1 MKKLMAKLKEI
12 LSKEDSKCYF
22 IIIMLA
28 LMVCSLLFI
37 GYPQGQ
43 DTIYHISRTVG
54 TEIALKE
61 GQILPLIASN
71 FVNDFG
77 YSWNLFYPPLPNYI
91 MMIIKLV
98 SHSYVKALNILIFLT
113 VALSGIF
120 MFSFMKKVTKS
131 SKIALLASILYM
143 LAPYRLVDIYIRG
156 ALGEVMAFMFLPLV
170 FNGLYNILED
180 NGKRHYL
187 LSIGAIGLLLSHN
200 ISTLLVIMSCAV
212 YIIINIKKV
221 FKKEVIKYLL
231 INAGFILAIV
241 MFFYGPM
248 LQNKMY
254 TDYAVFNEL
263 KGSSAGLHDH
273 SVYVYQLLFGKMQYE
288 WSYSLNDPNS
298 QNLDMCFAVGLTLII
313 PILFTPFIY
322 KKIDKNK
329 RKIYVTTLAIGLL
342 FLILTTT
349 IILWDKLPN
358 FIAFIQYT
366 YRFLLISTFFLSIIA
381 AVNLDKLSEKLDMK
395 TIMIYTMIA
404 LMYITPLLQAAPI
417 IKGLDWKEFYST
429 EKMEEEQRF
438 SSYCATYEYLPSKA
452 FNNKNYIAKRSQEP
466 IIKSGNCEISQSQK
480 DKLDITFE
488 VKNVSEETKIELPF
502 IYYLG
507 YRADIDGEELQTTES
522 ENGFVEIT
530 IPEGKEGKAEI
541 KYCGTKLYYTSL
553 AVSIIGF
560 IIFLIYI
567 IMYERKIYSIK
578 IRKENICQK

>member
-1 MKKLMAKLKEI
+1 MKKLTIKIKEI
-12 LSKEDSKCYF
+12 LSRENSKCYF
-22 IIIMLA
+22 IIVMLA
-28 LMVCSLLFI
+28 LMICSLLFI

-54 TEIALKE
+54 TETALKE
-61 GQILPLIASN
+61 GQVLPLIASN

-91 MMIIKLV
+91 MMLIKFVL
-98 SHSYVKALNILIFLT
+98 HSYVKALNILIFLT
-113 VALSGIF
+113 VVLSGIF
-120 MFSFMKKVTKS
+120 MFNFMKKVTKS

-143 LAPYRLVDIYIRG
+143 LAPYRLVDIYVRG
-156 ALGEVMAFMFLPLV
+156 ALGEIIAFMFLPLV

-200 ISTLLVIMSCAV
+200 ISTLLVIIACAIYV
-212 YIIINIKKV
+212 LLNIKKI
-221 FKKEVIKYLL
+221 FNKETIKYLL
-231 INAGFILAIV
+231 INVGFILAIV

-248 LQNKMY
+248 IQNKMY

-263 KGSSAGLHDH
+263 KSSNEGLHDH
-273 SVYVYQLLFGKMQYE
+273 SVYMYQLLFGKMQAE
-288 WSYSLNDPNS
+288 WSYSLDVPNS
-298 QNLDMCFAVGLTLII
+298 QNADMCFAIGLTILI

-322 KKIDKNK
+322 KKIDKSK
-329 RKIYVTTLAIGLL
+329 RKMYLTTLITGLI
-342 FLILTTT
+342 FLVCTMT
-349 IILWDKLPN
+349 IIPWTKLPD
-358 FIAFIQYT
+358 FISIIQYT
-366 YRFLLISTFFLSIIA
+366 YRFLLISTFLLSMVA
-381 AVNLDKLSEKLDMK
+381 AVNLAKLAEKLDMK

-429 EKMEEEQRF
+429 EKMEKDQRF

-452 FNNKNYIAKRSQEP
+452 FNNKNYIAERSQEP
-466 IIKSGNCEISQSQK
+466 IVESGNCEINQSIK
-480 DKLDITFE
+480 NKLDVTFE
-488 VKNVSEETKIELPF
+488 VNNVTEDTKIELPF

-507 YRADIDGEELQTTES
+507 YKANIDGEELQTTES

-530 IPEGKEGKAEI
+530 IPEGKQGKVEA
-541 KYCGTKLYYTSL
+541 KYVGTKLYYISL

-560 IIFLIYI
+560 IAFVIYI
-567 IMYERKIYSIK
+567 IMYERKLYITK
-578 IRKENICQK
+578 TRKENICQN